1 MLLFIISA
9 FYVPAIFNLKRYRA
23 NAWLAIL
30 PSRVFGSTFFILA
43 VFVFGYPLGY
53 LPIGFVDLTIFSSS
67 S

>member
-9 FYVPAIFNLKRYRA
+9 FYVPAVIDLKRYRP
-23 NAWLAIL
+23 NAWIADPALSL
-30 PSRVFGSTFFILA
+30 RLDVF
-43 VFVFGYPLGY
+43 YLGRIRLRLSARY